1 MVAGPRNHFVIH
13 EAGIL
18 DSGLLL
24 ATAGG
29 LFIGSHT
36 FLRKLFSA
44 FSLAVVPEQ
53 CQFRSLNVLERL
65 PFTQEFAPVR
75 RVLFILGSHRVED
88 SCLSPRAGLFS
99 ASMLSSV
106 LVSRETIVLSQLPLR
121 RPSSRLFPPWK
132 ALATES
138 Q

>member
-1 MVAGPRNHFVIH
+1 MKSDPRNHCVIH

-36 FLRKLFSA
+36 FLKKLFSA

-75 RVLFILGSHRVED
+75 RVLFILWSHCGED
-88 SCLSPRAGLFS
+88 SCVSARTGLFS
-99 ASMLSSV
+99 VQMLSSA
-106 LVSRETIVLSQLPLR
+106 LVSRETAVL
-121 RPSSRLFPPWK
+121 
-132 ALATES
+132 
-138 Q
+138 